1 MNLNSELRGKKVVVV
16 GLGRSGVS
24 SARLLAQGG
33 AKVLVTDR
41 QPEQDLRKQV
51 EMLKD
56 YPIRYGFGGHKAH
69 DFKGA
74 SFVVLSPGVPRSVI
88 AGFQIPIIGEIEL
101 ACRHLKSPLIGI
113 TGTNGKS
120 TTASLVGEMI
130 KKSGKRV
137 FVGGNLGLPL
147 CEAVL
152 MKESPEWVV
161 AELSSF
167 QLESI
172 ELFHPKIAAILNVAP
187 DHLDRYPGFSDYL
200 KAKQRIFL
208 NQGPDDWGVIN
219 RDDPSFK
226 GLRAVMGS
234 REVGFSR
241 KTRLPKGVWS
251 EDDWLVSNIKGDQKI
266 LPKNE
271 IRLSGEHNLENAMAA
286 VAIAQ
291 LAGCSIEGIRKA
303 LNEFQGLEHRFERV
317 REFNAVS
324 YINDS
329 KATTVSAVIGALKGI
344 KESVV
349 LIAGG
354 RNKGMDFTLLNPVV
368 GQKVRAVVLLG
379 ESRQVIREALE
390 SIVPV
395 YDAFSMKEA
404 VEISA
409 SLAQALDTVLLSP
422 GCSSYDMFQ
431 DFEDRGRQFKEV
443 VAQLG

>member
-1 MNLNSELRGKKVVVV
+1 MELRGKKVVVV

-24 SARLLAQGG
+24 SARLLAQWG
-33 AKVLVTDR
+33 AEVFVSDR
-41 QPEQDLRKQV
+41 QPEQGLRKQV
-51 EMLKD
+51 EMLSE
-56 YPIRYGFGGHKAH
+56 YPIRYGFGGHSKH
-69 DFKGA
+69 DFEGA
-74 SFVVLSPGVPRSVI
+74 SFVVLSPGVPRSTI
-88 AGFQIPIIGEIEL
+88 AGLEIPIIGEIEL
-101 ACRHLKSPLIGI
+101 ACRYLKSPLIGI

-137 FVGGNLGLPL
+137 FVGGNIGIPL
-147 CEAVL
+147 CEAAL

-161 AELSSF
+161 AEVSSF

-187 DHLDRYPGFSDYL
+187 DHLDRHAGFSDYL

-208 NQGPDDWGVIN
+208 NQRPEDWGVIN
-219 RDDPSFK
+219 RDDSSFK
-226 GLRAVMGS
+226 EVRAVMGA
-234 REVGFSR
+234 REVAFSR
-241 KTRLPKGVWS
+241 KSRLPKGVWS

-266 LPKNE
+266 LPKSE
-271 IRLSGEHNLENAMAA
+271 IRLSGEHNLENALAA

-291 LAGCSIEGIRKA
+291 LAGCSPEGIRKT
-303 LNEFQGLEHRFERV
+303 LNEFHGLEHRFEWV
-317 REFNAVS
+317 RKFNDVS

-329 KATTVSAVIGALKGI
+329 KATTVSAMTRVLLGMKQPA
-344 KESVV
+344 V

-354 RNKGMDFTLLNPVV
+354 RNKGMDFTLLKPAVDR
-368 GQKVRAVVLLG
+368 KTRAVVLMG
-379 ESRQVIREALE
+379 ESRQAIREAVE
-390 SIVPV
+390 SAVPV

-404 VEISA
+404 VEMAA
-409 SLAQALDTVLLSP
+409 SLAHAGDAVLLSP